1 MFHQKIIRIL
11 QSTFFYQLQP
21 KTLHINQQHNFAEIQ
36 TCSKSY
42 LSSFPD
48 HDVVIVTISD
58 AQDVSSYTVASAGQC
73 ELLYRLIKFV
83 PGDIKGH
90 RNEEAEHERVVF
102 LQCFH
107 TSLIFPISACI
118 TQTQPWS
125 RVSSVTEHMKCS
137 KRSSCGWLTPDRHI
151 LSQPRRAEGS
161 LCFLY

>member
-36 TCSKSY
+36 TCSKSH

-48 HDVVIVTISD
+48 HDVVIVTISN

-90 RNEEAEHERVVF
+90 RNEEAERERVVF

-118 TQTQPWS
+118 TQTRPWS
-125 RVSSVTEHMKCS
+125 RVSSATERMTCS
-137 KRSSCGWLTPDRHI
+137 KRSSCGWLT
-151 LSQPRRAEGS
+151 QPRHAEGS